1 MSRVIITLSTIL
13 IFGCGTPTDKL
24 FWIDES
30 TGQRNDFLFLAE
42 DTNAERL
49 QSDSLKI
56 FLTQSEL
63 DSITTPPT
71 SYRNFGQISKQDNF
85 KVFVILQEIDTV
97 GRNYNFLIRTY
108 DNAFKIIDSFKLG
121 TWDENKRVF
130 CYGSINRDL
139 IIERKCD
146 DSEATD
152 IMQITKDGKIVMTSY
167 HKP

>member
-1 MSRVIITLSTIL
+1 MSRVIITLLTIL
-13 IFGCGTPTDKL
+13 IYGCGTPADKL
-24 FWIDES
+24 FWIDQS

-42 DTNAERL
+42 DTNVEKL

-63 DSITTPPT
+63 DSITTPLT
-71 SYRNFGQISKQDNF
+71 TYKNFGQISKQDNF
-85 KVFVILQEIDTV
+85 KVFVILQEIDTI

-108 DNAFKIIDSFKLG
+108 DNEFKLIDSFKLG
-121 TWDENKRVF
+121 TWDEDKRVF
-130 CYGSINRDL
+130 CYGSINKDL

-146 DSEATD
+146 DSETSD
-152 IMQITKDGKIVMTSY
+152 IMQITRDGKIVMTSY